1 MKYFY
6 TLNCEILLTSKSEI
20 FSLGLF
26 CVWTVDGGN
35 IQSWEGQVAGETV
48 QHSSTLAF
56 STTEVGKYFTELV
69 SKLFD
74 QIWWAPA
81 SRLEWSQQKRWWRW
95 WGWRRWREWSNS
107 SSWRTYPYLE
117 RLQPHQWWPEG
128 LWEEEKAGVDHVRLR
143 HLRLHQL
150 PGLALTAGRGQ
161 AGETLAAAAL
171 GSLDLPHLDR
181 LVLTNHSSVSDSID
195 QSQLMIVIC

>member
-1 MKYFY
+1 MPCLTSCCCGFSVKAGTRAIAILSVVSLSNNFQFGKWNIFILWIVKYFF
-6 TLNCEILLTSKSEI
+6 TSKSEI

-48 QHSSTLAF
+48 QHSSTLAV

-74 QIWWAPA
+74 QVWWAPA

-107 SSWRTYPYLE
+107 PPWRTYPYLE
-117 RLQPHQWWPEG
+117 RLQPH
-128 LWEEEKAGVDHVRLR
+128 
-143 HLRLHQL
+143 
-150 PGLALTAGRGQ
+150 
-161 AGETLAAAAL
+161 
-171 GSLDLPHLDR
+171 
-181 LVLTNHSSVSDSID
+181 
-195 QSQLMIVIC
+195 